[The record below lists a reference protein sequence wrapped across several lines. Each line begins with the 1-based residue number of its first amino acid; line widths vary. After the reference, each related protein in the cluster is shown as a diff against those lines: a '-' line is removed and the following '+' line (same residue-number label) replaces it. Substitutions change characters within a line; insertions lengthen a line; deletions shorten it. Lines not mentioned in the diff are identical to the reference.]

1 MATGHGKVL
10 QYTRHGLRMV
20 GDSASL
26 FDLNEPVWHP
36 DEKVRETGQLSYHGL
51 YVEARVYYIFLLSRA
66 LIVTNARINFLLL
79 TDE

>member
-1 MATGHGKVL
+1 MATSHGKVL

-36 DEKVRETGQLSYHGL
+36 DEKVRETEQLSYSGL
-51 YVEARVYYIFLLSRA
+51 M
-66 LIVTNARINFLLL
+66 
-79 TDE
+79 